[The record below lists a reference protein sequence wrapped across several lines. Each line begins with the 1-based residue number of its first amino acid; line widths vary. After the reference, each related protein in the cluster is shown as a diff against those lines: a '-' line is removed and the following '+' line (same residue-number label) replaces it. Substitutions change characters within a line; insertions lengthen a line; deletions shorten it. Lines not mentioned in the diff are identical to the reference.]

1 MCIGIES
8 VNQYIL
14 ASACLRARHSSSS
27 TTYRSGLGAEGAVY
41 ERGAGFGRDSANSD
55 VLQTCVVSIQT
66 CTHARQQPNSLALG
80 RAACVTQDLSHSWLT
95 LVGLV
100 EGDDAVVVAVEER
113 HVLLQL
119 RHAVAGCRG
128 DARSRRA
135 VITMPGP
142 FSIHRSE

>member
-1 MCIGIES
+1 M
-8 VNQYIL
+8 
-14 ASACLRARHSSSS
+14 
-27 TTYRSGLGAEGAVY
+27 
-41 ERGAGFGRDSANSD
+41 
-55 VLQTCVVSIQT
+55 
-66 CTHARQQPNSLALG
+66 
-80 RAACVTQDLSHSWLT
+80 TQDLSHSRSLT

-142 FSIHRSE
+142 FSIHRNNPQK